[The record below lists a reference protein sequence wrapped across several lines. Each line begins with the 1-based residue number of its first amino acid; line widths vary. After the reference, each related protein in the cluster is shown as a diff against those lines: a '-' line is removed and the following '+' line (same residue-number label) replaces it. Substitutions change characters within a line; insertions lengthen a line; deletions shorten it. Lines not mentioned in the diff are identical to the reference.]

1 MNMVRGFAAAYPK
14 NRLDCSSEKIS
25 VVRINERV
33 GSKDI
38 SGGPTNCACA
48 LEDIPRTP
56 KRLRANYLTAFG
68 RKFIG
73 IKPLKIK
80 C

>member
-1 MNMVRGFAAAYPK
+1 MVRGFAAAYPK
-14 NRLDCSSEKIS
+14 NRLDCSFEKIS

-38 SGGPTNCACA
+38 SGAINCACA

-68 RKFIG
+68 RNFIA